1 MQQKHFSK
9 FRSNRPFFKI
19 LSVFSLAGFALVAA
33 FGAFF
38 FTSQTNKDE
47 AKAADPILN
56 ISSGQTI
63 RLTVYYDNASTTQD
77 YNGLG
82 QIRFLIDERLD
93 YIPGSLKDVYNN
105 QVFCINDN
113 PTAGI
118 RTVQNISGQT
128 TVINYSPRSS
138 QTAGNDSSCTTGGGS
153 VGNVGNIT
161 IPKAPAGFSPS
172 NQNTWRGKL
181 QFQVKLKDNALVAP
195 YNLKIG
201 DIIEPN
207 LAAGKVALQG
217 EFSLNQ
223 VVFGSPKYAV
233 RISGVIVNQQ
243 NIVTG
248 ECLYQPV
255 LIGEKAVCGF
265 QLTGGNNTT
274 DPYILPA
281 DFKAQITGSAE
292 FADKNSC
299 QIDNGLNLLK
309 CNIPTIGA
317 DGKDNQPVNLTL
329 NDTTQART
337 QINLYTNFDPKG
349 DFDKDSIT
357 DEVECG
363 FSSGQNCSDTDKDGI
378 PDYKDSDSDN
388 DGIPDML
395 EAKCSGEIGKG
406 FPCDTDGDKIPDFRD
421 ADADED
427 GKLDK
432 DEKGGLTCKMELY
445 PAICDGQLRD
455 SDSDGIPN
463 FRDKQ
468 DADTTNVRYLI
479 PLGNVKFNK
488 NSSFIPVWKTDDL
501 TLEATINQKITSCEI
516 KLRKYSSVDWW
527 VDSETKID
535 GNTCKGTLKTDKQYA
550 QKWDSLIILTDEK
563 GEKWGAYPSYSMKDG
578 SLAITAIESSIVES
592 PKI

>member
-1 MQQKHFSK
+1 MQQKSFLK
-9 FRSNRPFFKI
+9 FRSKGLFLKIFSAFF
-19 LSVFSLAGFALVAA
+19 LTGFALIGA

-38 FTSQTNKDE
+38 FISQINKDE

-82 QIRFLIDERLD
+82 QIRFLIDEKLD

-105 QVFCINDN
+105 QIFCVNDN

-138 QTAGNDSSCTTGGGS
+138 QIAGNDNSCTNGGGTI
-153 VGNVGNIT
+153 GNNGNIS

-195 YNLKIG
+195 YNLKVG

-207 LAAGKVALQG
+207 LTAGKVALQG

-223 VVFGSPKYAV
+223 VVFGSPKYAIK
-233 RISGVIVNQQ
+233 ISGVIVGQQ
-243 NIVTG
+243 NILAS

-255 LIGEKAVCGF
+255 LVGEKAVCGF
-265 QLTGGNNTT
+265 QLTGGNTTT

-281 DFKAQITGSAE
+281 DFKAQIAGSTE

-299 QIDNGLNLLK
+299 QVDNGLNLLK

-317 DGKDNQPVNLTL
+317 AGKDNQPVNLTL
-329 NDTTQART
+329 NGITQART
-337 QINLYTNFDPKG
+337 QINLYTNFNPKG
-349 DFDKDSIT
+349 DFDKDGIT

-363 FSSGQNCSDTDKDGI
+363 FSSGQNCADTDKDGI

-388 DGIPDML
+388 DGIPDVL
-395 EAKCSGEIGKG
+395 EAKCSGETGEG
-406 FPCDTDGDKIPDFRD
+406 FPCDTDGDKISDFRD
-421 ADADED
+421 TDTDED

-432 DEKGGLTCKMELY
+432 DEKGSLSCKMELY

-463 FRDKQ
+463 FRDKE
-468 DADTTNVRYLI
+468 DVDTANVRYLI
-479 PLGNVKFNK
+479 PITGVKFNK
-488 NSSFIPVWKTDDL
+488 NSSVIPVWKTDDL
-501 TLEATINQKITSCEI
+501 TLEVTISRKITTCEI
-516 KLRKYSSVDWW
+516 KFRKYSSIDWW
-527 VDSETKID
+527 IDSEIKVD
-535 GNTCKGTLKTDKQYA
+535 GNSCKGTLKADKQYT
-550 QKWDSLIILTDEK
+550 QKWDSLIVLTDEK

-578 SLAITAIESSIVES
+578 SLGITTIESFVAEGA
-592 PKI
+592 KI